1 MKGRGRGSGGRKGKG
16 KGKKRAGPTADDE
29 STGKRAKSET
39 ESVKSEPRGLQE
51 NDLGLVDLA
60 NSLVVVNDLDEG
72 HTEET
77 VVASAVEPMERPLEV
92 ASAVEEHGF
101 MNEGNEWEV
110 MEEPPSDFAL
120 GPGFGA
126 KDDVDETMEPSA
138 AEAMEESEA
147 ASTVDAAMTAHDNGK
162 NNEEIDD
169 EIRLSELLPQ
179 VPNHDSLE
187 SSSLSPSP
195 STPSP
200 PTPPGPEVENSGPH
214 GAQVEEP
221 GPGEE
226 VVAEEPGAAEEA
238 ASSTAGAGGGGGG
251 GPRVYSTP
259 ALLLKCE
266 PHCQFKIRLNY
277 NEHRFIGESIRVNSD
292 AFIGSHRQK
301 TYSKKFGASRSWQEA
316 LCEVHQWLWEKWQ
329 IVEQDFP
336 LADSCARQ
344 VPGEVPADVL
354 EALGPI
360 VLDMPAEK
368 IYVKSK

>member
-1 MKGRGRGSGGRKGKG
+1 MPTHNSPSGPQTTSMPVCAMSRRLVRSVEQRWKAKARARSEQALLLMMKALAKGQSQRLKV
-16 KGKKRAGPTADDE
+16 
-29 STGKRAKSET
+29 S
-39 ESVKSEPRGLQE
+39 QE

-60 NSLVVVNDLDEG
+60 DSLVVVNDLDED

-110 MEEPPSDFAL
+110 MEEPEAPSDFAL

-147 ASTVDAAMTAHDNGK
+147 ASTVDAAMTAHDNGN

-169 EIRLSELLPQ
+169 DIRLSELVPQ

-214 GAQVEEP
+214 AAQVEEP

-226 VVAEEPGAAEEA
+226 VVAEEPGAAGEA
-238 ASSTAGAGGGGGG
+238 ASRIRSH
-251 GPRVYSTP
+251 
-259 ALLLKCE
+259 LWLK
-266 PHCQFKIRLNY
+266 
-277 NEHRFIGESIRVNSD
+277 
-292 AFIGSHRQK
+292 
-301 TYSKKFGASRSWQEA
+301 
-316 LCEVHQWLWEKWQ
+316 
-329 IVEQDFP
+329 P
-336 LADSCARQ
+336 LAQAFGSSRLCSSR
-344 VPGEVPADVL
+344 VV
-354 EALGPI
+354 
-360 VLDMPAEK
+360 
-368 IYVKSK
+368 